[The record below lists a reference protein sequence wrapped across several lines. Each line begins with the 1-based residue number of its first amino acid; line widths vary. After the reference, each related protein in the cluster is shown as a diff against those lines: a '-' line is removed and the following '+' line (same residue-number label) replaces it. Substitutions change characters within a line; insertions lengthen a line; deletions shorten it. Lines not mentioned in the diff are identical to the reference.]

1 MILVGKMK
9 RVEEDFLGK
18 KEVPESSY
26 YGIFTVRANET
37 FKLSSQKVDL
47 RIIYAG
53 AMIKKAAAL
62 ANKDVGRLEKEKA
75 DAIVKAC
82 DEVLLKKH
90 DQEFILDAFQAGAG
104 TPLHMNLNEVLANRA
119 TEFLG
124 GKKGQYLVHPNNHVN
139 MAQSSNNF
147 TPTAIK
153 LAAILEIRKKLIEE
167 IKLLE
172 KEFANKKQEY
182 KKLIKCARTHLQ
194 DAVPISFGQVFEAQ
208 EFAIKWDRKAI
219 EQSST
224 YLSYLGIGGNA
235 VGTGITA
242 HPKFQKKLVEQ
253 LAKITKLDLEVSD
266 SSVEATQNMNSF
278 LHLSGALRCYAIT
291 LNRIANDLRLLASG
305 PKTGFAEIIL
315 PAIEPGSSI
324 MPGKVNPSV
333 PEAVNMCCFQV
344 LGNDYTI
351 SLACQSGQL
360 ELNWMTPLIGYNL
373 MQSIDLITNATK
385 LFREKCVAG
394 LKVDEKRVKELFN
407 QSFAY
412 ATSLNPYLGYSKV
425 SKLVKEAYEKGV
437 TLKQLILDLKI
448 LTKEDLDKITSITGP
463 NEIDKEI
470 LKRINY

>member
-104 TPLHMNLNEVLANRA
+104 TPLHMNLNEVLA
-119 TEFLG
+119 
-124 GKKGQYLVHPNNHVN
+124 N

-315 PAIEPGSSI
+315 SAIEPGSSI

-394 LKVDEKRVKELFN
+394 LKVDEKRVKELFA

-437 TLKQLILDLKI
+437 TLKQLILHLKI